1 MKIKIIFTKILLLSV
16 VFFISQNIF
25 SQKANLNI
33 GTIDSKNYFEEI
45 NFEFVKQKIIIPVV
59 IQGKTYK
66 FLLDTGAPNIIS
78 KEIYELTNSKTINKI
93 PIRDVSGKKEY
104 LEVVLLKNLKLGN
117 TTFKNTA
124 CLVHDIKA
132 NPIFKCF
139 GVDGFIGSNMLRKSI
154 LQIDLKKQQLIITNS
169 KKNLNLNK
177 KNASKIKLR
186 DPQSSPYLEIKLI
199 GKANGNEKVLLDTG
213 MDGLYDIAL
222 GNYEVFK
229 PHQIFT
235 EIGESKGASSLGL
248 FGDAPVNNHFR
259 LHLEKM
265 RINNFEIDNL
275 VTNTTNDGN
284 SKIGAELL
292 QYGLYTIDYKNKKFY
307 FNAKERIINVEKPLL
322 GFSKTLKDSQ
332 VIIGFVWD
340 KTLKSKLNYG
350 DEIIE
355 INGINIDSLE
365 MCDLIIK
372 EWDSNQE
379 TSVQIK
385 VKSKE
390 GVLTELTIKKNI
402 PIIKTP

>member
-1 MKIKIIFTKILLLSV
+1 MKIEIPFTKILFLIV
-16 VFFISQNIF
+16 VFFISQNTF
-25 SQKANLNI
+25 SQKVNLNI
-33 GTIDSKNYFEEI
+33 GTIESRNYFEKI
-45 NFEFVKQKIIIPVV
+45 TFEFIKQKIIIPVE
-59 IQGKTYK
+59 IQGRAYK
-66 FLLDTGAPNIIS
+66 FLVDTGAPNIIS
-78 KEIYELTNSKTINKI
+78 KEIYDLTTPKTINKI

-104 LEVVLLKNLKLGN
+104 LEVVLLEDLKLGN

-139 GVDGFIGSNMLRKSI
+139 GIDGFIGSNMLRKSI

-235 EIGESKGASSLGL
+235 EIGKSKGASSLGL
-248 FGDAPVNNHFR
+248 FGDAPADNHYR
-259 LHLEKM
+259 LYLEKM
-265 RINNFEIDNL
+265 RINNFEIDHL
-275 VTNTTNDGN
+275 VTNTSNDGN

-292 QYGLYTIDYKNKKFY
+292 LYGLYTIDYKNKKFY
-307 FNAKERIINVEKPLL
+307 FDAKEKIIDASKPLY
-322 GFSKTLKDSQ
+322 GFSKTIKEGK
-332 VIIGFVWD
+332 VVIGFVWD
-340 KTLKSKLNYG
+340 EALKSKIYYG

-355 INGINIDSLE
+355 INGINIETLE
-365 MCDLIIK
+365 ICDLLLK
-372 EWDSNQE
+372 EWNLNQE
-379 TSVQIK
+379 TSIQIK

-390 GVLTELTIKKNI
+390 GVISELTLLKNI
-402 PIIKTP
+402 SIIKTP